1 MKRPLAWLM
10 TLAIVFQVGARWAG
24 GSGDRPGA
32 GPRGLGVTR
41 MVEAERAEAMTVA
54 AVSIEFPLA
63 PPMTYVRSR
72 GVWRCIEASAAPA
85 RGDLIAALA
94 SGLLGARGRIRGTPD
109 IPVPSYGLSP
119 PRAVIRLHGAGV
131 VREEDRDVLVSYD
144 IGASHRPG
152 GGSPRYFLRESGTSA
167 IFEVPIDLADAL
179 RPTAREGLPPLLD
192 QRFLIDPWKGPA
204 CDFQRMR
211 IEGPGMDFVLE
222 RKPATPAAP
231 GEPDWRWVLQRQDG
245 SATDVLFLRAESFGG
260 FLRRMVWTDLIE
272 PGRLPELGFER
283 PAMRITA
290 WTLLA
295 EERVLE
301 FGGSAPFG
309 GQYVLHEAA
318 RVLGTIDAAHRAALQ
333 LGPETFTD
341 REQPIPWEGFFRQ

>member
-1 MKRPLAWLM
+1 MKR
-10 TLAIVFQVGARWAG
+10 TLPWMLVVALLLQG
-24 GSGDRPGA
+24 GA
-32 GPRGLGVTR
+32 GWFGDASDPTPKALGVER
-41 MVEAERAEAMTVA
+41 LIAAERADAMTVA
-54 AVSIEFPLA
+54 AISIEFPGE
-63 PPMTYVRSR
+63 PPLTYVRSR

-94 SGLLGARGRIRGTPD
+94 SGLLGARGRLRNRD
-109 IPVPSYGLSP
+109 AAPVASFDLTP

-131 VREEDRDVLVSYD
+131 VREEDRDVLASFDV
-144 IGASHRPG
+144 GANLLPRG
-152 GGSPRYFLRESGTSA
+152 GTARYFLRETGTPE
-167 IFEVPIDLADAL
+167 IYEVPIDLADAL

-211 IEGPGMDFVLE
+211 VEGPGMDFVLE
-222 RKPATPAAP
+222 RRPATPVGP
-231 GEPDWRWVLQRQDG
+231 EDPDWRWVLLEQDG
-245 SATDVLFLRAESFGG
+245 SETDVLFLRAESFGG
-260 FLRRMVWTDLIE
+260 FLRRMIWTDLIE
-272 PGRLPELGFER
+272 PGRLPELGFDP

-295 EERVLE
+295 EERILE

-333 LGPETFTD
+333 LSPETFTD
-341 REQPIPWEGFFRQ
+341 RGTPIPWESFFRQ